1 MERYIALVDGH
12 DGAYGVVV
20 PDLPGCTAMGATV
33 DDALINVVDAMRD
46 WADVVRETGGT
57 IPEPRPMDM
66 VRADADVGEALAQ
79 GAMLA
84 TVALVR
90 HAGKPVKA
98 NLSLDAGVLA
108 TLDAEARRRGLTR
121 SAMVEVMTKQLAAGA
136 A

>member
-1 MERYIALVDGH
+1 MERYIVLIDGH

-20 PDLPGCTAMGATV
+20 PDLPGCTAMGTTV
-33 DDALINVVDAMRD
+33 DDALMNAVDAMRD

-57 IPEPRPMDM
+57 IPGPRPMDV
-66 VRADADVGEALAQ
+66 VRADTDVGVALAQ

-90 HAGKPVKA
+90 HVGKPVKA

-108 TLDAEARRRGLTR
+108 ALDAEARRRGLTR
-121 SAMVEVMTKQLAAGA
+121 SAMVEIMTKQLAGGA